1 MKLRDYQS
9 RAVSAIWNHLR
20 VRDDN
25 PVVEIPTGG
34 GKTPVIAQL
43 CRDAVEE
50 WGGRVIIL
58 AHVKELLEQS
68 AQTLNL
74 FCPEIK
80 AGVYSAGL
88 KRREK
93 DGSVIVAG
101 IQSVYKR
108 AKEMGK
114 FDLVIVDEAHLIPIE
129 GEGMY
134 RTFLKAM
141 KKINP
146 RVRVVGLTATPYRM
160 KEGLIV
166 GKKNFLNH
174 IAYSVGVRQLIK
186 SNWLCPLISKAPE
199 EDINTSGLHIRA
211 GEFIQAE
218 IEALMDT
225 EDLVDSVG
233 KEIALRT
240 ADRKA
245 VLVFAAGVDHGHHV
259 AEAIR
264 KETGKTVHEI
274 YGDTP
279 SDERAKAI
287 KEFRD
292 GNLSYLVNCNVL
304 TTGFDAPNVDAICLV
319 RPTYSPGLYYQMVG
333 RGFRKS
339 PGKKEC
345 LVLDFGNNVI
355 RHGPV
360 DDIAIVA
367 TGEDEERGKGEPL
380 AKKCPEC
387 CSLI

>member
-1 MKLRDYQS
+1 MVFQ
-9 RAVSAIWNHLR
+9 VSINRLHP
-20 VRDDN
+20 D
-25 PVVEIPTGG
+25 
-34 GKTPVIAQL
+34 
-43 CRDAVEE
+43 
-50 WGGRVIIL
+50 
-58 AHVKELLEQS
+58 
-68 AQTLNL
+68 
-74 FCPEIK
+74 
-80 AGVYSAGL
+80 
-88 KRREK
+88 
-93 DGSVIVAG
+93 
-101 IQSVYKR
+101 IQ
-108 AKEMGK
+108 
-114 FDLVIVDEAHLIPIE
+114 I
-129 GEGMY
+129 
-134 RTFLKAM
+134 
-141 KKINP
+141 
-146 RVRVVGLTATPYRM
+146 
-160 KEGLIV
+160 
-166 GKKNFLNH
+166 
-174 IAYSVGVRQLIK
+174 
-186 SNWLCPLISKAPE
+186 
-199 EDINTSGLHIRA
+199 
-211 GEFIQAE
+211 
-218 IEALMDT
+218 MDT

-387 CSLI
+387 CSLIQPKNKECPDCGFVFPPPEKKHRATASGASILSKGGYEEYEVSVGKTEYRVHVKKNAPPGHPKTLRVIYHLSMVESVSEFVCVEHEGFALGKAKKWWEKRVMDSKEGYPYPLPDTCEQAQEVAIYGGLRPAKSIVLRYYEDSKYPEIVEVKLGEFLGEEEVEKNIA